1 MALKRIVPSCAPQR
15 VEREIEC
22 LQLLDGKHNV
32 VPLTGMQR
40 TDDCT
45 ILMLKHFEHEPFT
58 DYMCEVKDAEITCY
72 MRGLMEALQH
82 VVRAPALFLHPP
94 K

>member
-32 VPLTGMQR
+32 VPLTGIQR

-82 VVRAPALFLHPP
+82 VVRAPALLLHPP